1 MVTTNSAGDIVTA
14 TLDVVATTATTCSPN
29 STAAVSE
36 VLTLTTTGSVCEP
49 SSYTMVE
56 STIIGTVV
64 VPFTRVVLVEAA
76 PSCATLA
83 SSPAPAPLSTST
95 HTDVATSTSTVYC
108 SKCQYTTYN
117 SAITTVTKGTAVTT
131 TICVVQSPISTSGST
146 EGTVV
151 SSSGQVGTTTSSE
164 YTEVITST
172 SGSEVIITSSAGAE
186 ARTSSTGPEGTSTSL
201 TSGTAPTS
209 TAGSETTIIP
219 SAGTKATFSGPEGTP
234 TPAQEAGS
242 ESTSQPSYQGDFTE
256 TTFVGQPSAAPGSS
270 ISLYE
275 AGANKVSSGLVPLA
289 VMLVAFL
296 T

>member
-1 MVTTNSAGDIVTA
+1 VVTTNSAGDILTA
-14 TLDVVATTATTCSPN
+14 TLDVVATTASTCSPN

-36 VLTLTTTGSVCEP
+36 VLTLTSTGSVCEP

-64 VPFTRVVLVEAA
+64 VPFTRVVLVDAA
-76 PSCATLA
+76 PSCAALTA
-83 SSPAPAPLSTST
+83 SPAPAPASTST
-95 HTDVATSTSTVYC
+95 HTDVATSTSTVFC

-164 YTEVITST
+164 YTEVITFT

-186 ARTSSTGPEGTSTSL
+186 ARTSSTGPEGTSTFL

-209 TAGSETTIIP
+209 TAGSET
-219 SAGTKATFSGPEGTP
+219 KATFSGPEVTP
-234 TPAQEAGS
+234 TPAQGAGS

-275 AGANKVSSGLVPLA
+275 AGANKVSAGLVPLA